1 MSKRVILKGQDIAT
15 EEFVNEK
22 IAELPKET
30 LLWTNSDAGSTFSRQ
45 TINIDNL
52 SSYDYVVIYAKSKT
66 DSNFMVNSKSL
77 NGYDGYLYMI
87 DENFNLINRPYTI
100 DWTLGDIE
108 FDDNMLCDINSPS
121 VTTIDNSKTIPVC
134 VYGGKF

>member
-1 MSKRVILKGQDIAT
+1 MSKRVILKGQNIAT

-22 IAELPKET
+22 IAELPKEI
-30 LLWTNSDAGSTFSRQ
+30 LLWTNSDTGSTFSRQ

-52 SSYDYVVIYAKSKT
+52 NSYDYVVIYAKSKT

-108 FDDNMLCDINSPS
+108 FDDNMFCDINSPS
-121 VTTIDNSKTIPVC
+121 VTTVDNSKTIPVC
-134 VYGGKF
+134 IYGGKF